1 MTCLDWDG
9 LVLSELGKGPGVL
22 WLHGYTL
29 RSSVWEPLWAHMPG
43 WRHVGLD
50 LPWHGNSRD
59 LLPGEDL
66 SALADAV
73 VTNAVAASVAHVVA
87 MSFGTV
93 LATEMAVR
101 HPDAFD
107 SWTFAAPSLVG
118 MPHEYTVEQRYR
130 DLAAL
135 YTAAGPGPHMTE
147 LWMSVP
153 PAIFAGVNARPQ
165 TREWIRGVIDRHEWR
180 ELRSAGMR
188 QLVTRDQRPAELA
201 AVTAPVHIVVGERDL
216 LTHRA
221 CARSIA
227 GAVRTAVVHHMPG
240 CGHLPLLEEPTF
252 AAVLLAQNFQVSVRR

>member
-1 MTCLDWDG
+1 
-9 LVLSELGKGPGVL
+9 
-22 WLHGYTL
+22 
-29 RSSVWEPLWAHMPG
+29 MPG
-43 WRHVGLD
+43 WRHIGLD

-66 SALADAV
+66 STLADTV
-73 VTNAVAASVAHVVA
+73 VANAAAASVAHVVA

-107 SWTFAAPSLVG
+107 SLTLVAPSLAG
-118 MPHEYTVEQRYR
+118 MPHEYAVQQRYR

-135 YTAAGPGPHMTE
+135 YAAAGPGSHMTD

-153 PAIFAGVNARPQ
+153 PAIFAGVNARPE
-165 TREWIRGVIDRHEWR
+165 TREWIRGLVDRHEWR
-180 ELRSAGMR
+180 ELRSADMR
-188 QLVTRDQRPAELA
+188 QLIRRDQRPAELA
-201 AVTAPVHIVVGERDL
+201 AVTAPVHVVVGEREL

-227 GAVRTAVVHHMPG
+227 AAVPTAVVHQIPG
-240 CGHLPLLEEPTF
+240 CGHLPLLEEPAFTAIF
-252 AAVLLAQNFQVSVRR
+252 LAQNFQVDVRR